1 MIEFSWDVV
10 PSLSNYLVPSLSN
23 YLVSSLDSCA
33 HESFIET
40 GLTAIT
46 NERH

>member
-10 PSLSNYLVPSLSN
+10 PSLNN